1 MKKFL
6 SLALSLTFVF
16 FAVGCSESTDEY
28 ADLNTESS
36 DSGVNAEYQIV
47 IDKVE
52 EIYSSGT
59 PATTQEVVDAI
70 LAVMPVQGPI
80 TLDDQY
86 LTFLGFDLAS
96 IEEYA
101 GAISGMNLS
110 ADDVIVIRAVDGK
123 VDEIV
128 EHLVK
133 RRTDRAESFENYLMN
148 QYEKALAGKIFV
160 KGNDVILT
168 IVGNVDNYDMATE
181 GGEPVIPEG
190 GDQPVAD
197 IPTE

>member
-1 MKKFL
+1 M
-6 SLALSLTFVF
+6 SLILTFS
-16 FAVGCSESTDEY
+16 AVGCSEGGDEY

-36 DSGVNAEYQIV
+36 DSGVNSEYQIV

-52 EIYSSGT
+52 ELYSAGT

-86 LTFLGFDLAS
+86 LTFLGFDLTS

-133 RRTDRAESFENYLMN
+133 RRADRAESFENYLLN
-148 QYEKALAGKIFV
+148 QYEKAVTGKIFV
-160 KGNDVILT
+160 NGNDVILT
-168 IVGNVDNYDMATE
+168 IVGNVDNYDMGSE

-190 GDQPVAD
+190 GDQPVAE
-197 IPTE
+197 IPVD